1 MARYVGA
8 SCFAIHSAPFLL
20 ATPQSVIADTKR
32 TPERSFSR
40 PVSAASSPTQTMLS
54 DLMSY
59 ECARANKG
67 TAKGNEPALEA
78 GSSKEMLACSHLD
91 GDRTTGYG
99 AAT

>member
-1 MARYVGA
+1 
-8 SCFAIHSAPFLL
+8 
-20 ATPQSVIADTKR
+20 
-32 TPERSFSR
+32 
-40 PVSAASSPTQTMLS
+40 MLS